1 MTLSDTASRPSQ
13 DPIASLTRTEA
24 EARGA
29 LLQVERYDLEVDL
42 TGMLEGTTWRSTS
55 TVAFTCASPG
65 ASTFVDCVGEVV
77 SATLN
82 GTELDVATHLGG
94 RLPLPDLAAENVLV
108 VELVQHDT
116 ERGAGIQRTV
126 DDSDGLVYVWTSFEA
141 DDARRAWA
149 CFDQPDLKAP
159 HRFVV
164 HAPESWSVLS
174 NGAPTSVTE
183 PAAGARTWTF
193 PDTPPLSTYVVVVNA
208 GPFHE
213 VREQRGDHSL
223 GLWCRQSLATRLER
237 DKGEL
242 LDLTEAGLAFFG
254 ERFGVPFPQ
263 ERYDHVFVPDMGG
276 AMENWG
282 CVTWSD
288 SALRRD
294 TYLEKE
300 QRAEV
305 LLHEMAHMWFGD
317 LVTMRWWD
325 DLWLNEA
332 FASWAATWATGR
344 ATRYTD
350 ALGVV
355 TLVFVPLAY
364 DLDAGP
370 ASHPIRGEVPD
381 VGQAMANFDAITYE
395 KGQTVLHQ
403 LVAHVGEE
411 AFVAGLR
418 TYFQRHAW
426 GNTLLADLVAA
437 VAEAAG
443 TDLADWSAA
452 WFDRAGADRIT
463 LVDPI
468 PGAGILEVVAPDG
481 GAPRP
486 HRIDVA
492 SFDVVDGAL
501 EPRGVLEVRTTGAR
515 TVLPDLP
522 DADLHLLDPGALTYA
537 SRRTDPDS
545 ERLLGEHVHR
555 LPDPVARAVV
565 AGTAWDALVR
575 AETDAATYLAVGLG
589 LAAHEEGGGLVEP
602 VLRHAVRAAQSWT
615 PSSDVPTALARVATT
630 VESLVRSARERG
642 EPAAEALRFLAATAT
657 TTEQLALLD
666 EAAGQDDLDLAWRTL
681 VRRASLGQPVED
693 AAEALLARDP
703 DPDARARR
711 VAVLAARPTA
721 AAKAEAW
728 DEVAVRRTIPVGQ
741 YLVAVAEAFWQV
753 EQEELLQDYPA
764 RYLELLQELS
774 GTGGMLN
781 SGALLRLLHPTVGDQ
796 AYLDAARDLAASGRV
811 DPSVRSQLLA
821 GAHLLERQL
830 RARGRH

>member
-1 MTLSDTASRPSQ
+1 MTLSE
-13 DPIASLTRTEA
+13 PIASLTRTEA
-24 EARGA
+24 EERAA
-29 LLQVERYDLEVDL
+29 LLRVDRYDLEVDL

-55 TVAFTCASPG
+55 TVRFSCSTPG
-65 ASTFVDCVGEVV
+65 AATFVDCVGEVV

-82 GTELDVATHLGG
+82 GVPLDVSTHLGG
-94 RLPLPDLAAENVLV
+94 RLPLHDLAAENVLV
-108 VELVQHDT
+108 VELVQEDT

-126 DDSDGLVYVWTSFEA
+126 DASDGLVYVWTSFEA

-159 HRFVV
+159 HGFVV

-174 NGAPTSVTE
+174 NDAPSSVTD
-183 PAAGARTWTF
+183 ASGGARTWSF

-223 GLWCRQSLATRLER
+223 GFWCRRSLAPRLER
-237 DKGEL
+237 DKDEL

-294 TYLEKE
+294 TYLERE

-344 ATRYTD
+344 ATPYTD

-355 TLVFVPLAY
+355 TLVFLPTAY

-403 LVAHVGEE
+403 LVAHVGED
-411 AFVAGLR
+411 AFVTGLR
-418 TYFQRHAW
+418 TYFERHAW
-426 GNTLLADLVAA
+426 GNTLLADLVTA

-443 TDLADWSAA
+443 TDLTDWAHD

-463 LVDPI
+463 LVDRT
-468 PGAGILEVVAPDG
+468 PGAGVLEVSAPDG

-486 HRIDVA
+486 HRLDIA
-492 SFDVVDGAL
+492 SFDVVDGVL
-501 EPRGVLEVRTTGAR
+501 SPRGVIGVRTSGTR
-515 TVLPDLP
+515 VELPDLP
-522 DADLHLLDPGALTYA
+522 EADLHVLDPGALTYA

-545 ERLLGEHVHR
+545 ERLLGEHVHQ

-565 AGTAWDALVR
+565 AGGAWDALVR
-575 AETDAATYLAVGLG
+575 AETGAASYLLVGLG
-589 LAAHEEGGGLVEP
+589 LAAHEQRGGLVEP
-602 VLRHAVRAAQSWT
+602 VLRQCVRAAQSWT
-615 PSSDVPTALARVATT
+615 PAEEVPAALARVADT
-630 VESLVRSARERG
+630 VEGLVRGSRERG

-657 TTEQLALLD
+657 TDEQLALLD
-666 EAAGQDDLDLAWRTL
+666 EAAAAAGADGQGDLDLAWRTL
-681 VRRASLGQPVED
+681 VRRAALGRPVED
-693 AAEALLARDP
+693 AADALLARDP
-703 DPDARARR
+703 DPDAAARR

-721 AAKAEAW
+721 EAKAAAW
-728 DEVAVRRTIPVGQ
+728 EEVAVRRAIPVGQ

-753 EQEELLQDYPA
+753 QQEDLLTDYPG
-764 RYLELLQELS
+764 RYLDLLQELS

-781 SGALLRLLHPTVGDQ
+781 SGALLRLLQPTVGDR
-796 AYLDAARDLAASGRV
+796 AYLDQARELAASGRV
-811 DPSVRSQLLA
+811 DPSTRSQLLA
-821 GAHLLERQL
+821 GSDLLERQL
-830 RARGRH
+830 RARGRL